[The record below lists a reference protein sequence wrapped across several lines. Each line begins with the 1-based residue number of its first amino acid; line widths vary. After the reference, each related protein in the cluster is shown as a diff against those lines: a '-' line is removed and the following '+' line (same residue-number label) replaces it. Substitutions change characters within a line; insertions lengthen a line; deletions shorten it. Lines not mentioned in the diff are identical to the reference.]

1 MKKLGKVFSM
11 ILMITL
17 LTTGCVKMDINMSI
31 NKDKSM
37 DFILIEAFN
46 QQLLQQAG
54 AGDEVTFK
62 EEDLEDARKQGFK
75 VEEYKDSSMVG
86 YKFSKEFKNID
97 DISTDEEI
105 TSDLNT
111 TTKEGSDSKLFT
123 VKKGIFKNVYSANFT
138 SSESDE
144 INEQT
149 DEVTGTDTTTNP
161 DSSLEG
167 LEGFDYESL
176 MSGMEMKFSVSVP
189 YNALSNNATT
199 VEDDGKTL
207 IWDLMNLKNQDTMHF
222 EFELYNM
229 TNIYIAIAIS
239 GVILLGLI
247 TLVVAIIIRS
257 SKNKKHL
264 IN

>member
-1 MKKLGKVFSM
+1 
-11 ILMITL
+11 
-17 LTTGCVKMDINMSI
+17 
-31 NKDKSM
+31 
-37 DFILIEAFN
+37 
-46 QQLLQQAG
+46 
-54 AGDEVTFK
+54 
-62 EEDLEDARKQGFK
+62 
-75 VEEYKDSSMVG
+75 
-86 YKFSKEFKNID
+86 
-97 DISTDEEI
+97 
-105 TSDLNT
+105 
-111 TTKEGSDSKLFT
+111 
-123 VKKGIFKNVYSANFT
+123 
-138 SSESDE
+138 
-144 INEQT
+144 
-149 DEVTGTDTTTNP
+149 
-161 DSSLEG
+161 
-167 LEGFDYESL
+167 
-176 MSGMEMKFSVSVP
+176 MKFSVSVP